1 MTQLITRSMASRA
14 VLAFIVA
21 PEMGLEAVKFNMK
34 IPIAVMTDFEKP
46 REHASS
52 TQIKALRREFP
63 Q

>member
-1 MTQLITRSMASRA
+1 MASRA